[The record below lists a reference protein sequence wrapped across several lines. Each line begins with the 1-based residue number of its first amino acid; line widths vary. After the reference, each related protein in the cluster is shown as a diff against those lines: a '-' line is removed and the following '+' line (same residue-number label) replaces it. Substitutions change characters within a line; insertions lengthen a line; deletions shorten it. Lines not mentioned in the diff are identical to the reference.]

1 MLNIKRIEN
10 DINNELDK
18 IIKVF
23 SSYNDFKQLP
33 EYTRK
38 IKLFID
44 DILKIQINKFL
55 NKEISNSVFDKRYN
69 RIIIDG
75 VILTTSI
82 LSQSNDNTLSIKIS
96 EGKENESYAV
106 IPNISLNDSAPW
118 VKLDITCHE
127 KISQYNKDIAHIA
140 QTVINT
146 GYTRLEMFVCGC
158 IKKEEEDFIIEI
170 YKLARQRLPIEF
182 HDKIFFFFIGKEHS
196 KYWFDERAMNAV
208 LKQAKKLKKNRY
220 ITPSDTL
227 SELVYSS
234 VPSKLTRGYNEVIP
248 QDKAIAFNPL
258 KIETAKH
265 GIGLSQHILF
275 RSHSFVSQP
284 IVGV

>member
-1 MLNIKRIEN
+1 MLNITRIEN

-96 EGKENESYAV
+96 EGKENE
-106 IPNISLNDSAPW
+106 
-118 VKLDITCHE
+118 
-127 KISQYNKDIAHIA
+127 
-140 QTVINT
+140 
-146 GYTRLEMFVCGC
+146 
-158 IKKEEEDFIIEI
+158 
-170 YKLARQRLPIEF
+170 
-182 HDKIFFFFIGKEHS
+182 
-196 KYWFDERAMNAV
+196 
-208 LKQAKKLKKNRY
+208 
-220 ITPSDTL
+220 
-227 SELVYSS
+227 
-234 VPSKLTRGYNEVIP
+234 
-248 QDKAIAFNPL
+248 
-258 KIETAKH
+258 
-265 GIGLSQHILF
+265 
-275 RSHSFVSQP
+275 
-284 IVGV
+284 